1 VGRRASARG
10 GPAAQVVANIHAVMP
25 VRLMPRRARRTC
37 AVSTPIGRFDRAPIA
52 QVHSNWHCSCSG
64 WLRPST
70 ATHRAEPQAF
80 SSPEVRLSS
89 SLLVQAT
96 VLCTHAPM
104 RRAVPPTALLGCL
117 LLRRSQ
123 RPRPSGSGRSRC
135 LCSAHPGRACAC
147 TPPHRVAQ
155 ARSIDSIAASTRL
168 LSAARRRGVC

>member
-1 VGRRASARG
+1 MGRRASARG

-52 QVHSNWHCSCSG
+52 QVHSKWHCSCSG

-104 RRAVPPTALLGCL
+104 RRAVPPTALRGRLP
-117 LLRRSQ
+117 LRRSQ
-123 RPRPSGSGRSRC
+123 RPWPSTGRSHC
-135 LCSAHPGRACAC
+135 LCSARPGALPTQAVCVHIHAAPLCA
-147 TPPHRVAQ
+147 HRVAL
-155 ARSIDSIAASTRL
+155 ARSIDSIAALIR
-168 LSAARRRGVC
+168 A